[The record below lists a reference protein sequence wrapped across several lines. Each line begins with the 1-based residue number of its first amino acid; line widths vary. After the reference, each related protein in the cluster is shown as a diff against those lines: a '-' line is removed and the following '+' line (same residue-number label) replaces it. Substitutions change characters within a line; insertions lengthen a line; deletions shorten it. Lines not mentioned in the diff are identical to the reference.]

1 MPSVAS
7 ELSAVQSFRSFPAP
21 RGPSATA
28 DDAGAQPTAFAMLL
42 DSNSPAANPPPA
54 PPADRP
60 ARSEAPPK
68 RDDDRRADAAQQS
81 TPTSN
86 GSERAKD
93 DKDATN
99 SAQDSTQDS
108 ADSKDAKDADKTDDT
123 ATDQKAADSTD
134 NGAQLAAVLTADGPA
149 SPDAAAASNVAPVE
163 PMSVPNGATVA
174 PPAVPLASPLSRDT
188 TQNNAAPPSDQL
200 ASIQAASNS
209 QSANAA
215 TPAEPAEPAT
225 STTPA
230 TPAEPADK
238 TEPAEST
245 RGATP
250 ATPAIPAKKAELAEE
265 NTPAESNRGATP
277 AIPATPA
284 KKAAATEGTAPA
296 EGSAAKPLAKS
307 QSEAESTQAD
317 SSNPNANPTLV
328 AMRGEA
334 GKDEAD
340 KNGAPQSGNAKEQ
353 SHHSTAERTPGIE
366 TGAGNTANTIKG
378 GAETMQTLGPSM
390 PTGQATLASMQA
402 NAAPA
407 TAAVT
412 TAAIPLANL
421 PIEIATQ
428 AKNGNN
434 RFEIRLDPPE
444 LGRIDVR
451 LDIDSNG
458 QVTSR
463 LVAERATTLDLL
475 RRDAPQIERALQD
488 AGLTTSGQG
497 MQFSLRDQ
505 SFAGSDEGALPN
517 ATRLVLPE
525 DDTATIEAIRQG
537 YGRRIGLGGGIDI
550 RV

>member
-1 MPSVAS
+1 
-7 ELSAVQSFRSFPAP
+7 
-21 RGPSATA
+21 
-28 DDAGAQPTAFAMLL
+28 MLL
-42 DSNSPAANPPPA
+42 DASSSTANPPLP

-68 RDDDRRADAAQQS
+68 RDDDPSPSDDRRADAAQQS
-81 TPTSN
+81 TQPSN
-86 GSERAKD
+86 GSERAD

-99 SAQDSTQDS
+99 SAQDS
-108 ADSKDAKDADKTDDT
+108 KDAKNADKTDNAD
-123 ATDQKAADSTD
+123 TDQKAADSTD
-134 NGAQLAAVLTADGPA
+134 NGAQLASVLTTNGVASADA
-149 SPDAAAASNVAPVE
+149 IAATTVAPVE

-174 PPAVPLASPLSRDT
+174 PPATSIASPLSLDT
-188 TQNNAAPPSDQL
+188 TQNNATPPSDQL

-215 TPAEPAEPAT
+215 TPAEPAEPAKRASPAT
-225 STTPA
+225 SATPA

-250 ATPAIPAKKAELAEE
+250 ATPATPAKKAELAEG

-284 KKAAATEGTAPA
+284 KKAETAELTAPA
-296 EGSAAKPLAKS
+296 KMDETQAPANSSGKTGM
-307 QSEAESTQAD
+307 TQAD
-317 SSNPNANPTLV
+317 SLNSNAPPAITATDEEASKNDKTLAN
-328 AMRGEA
+328 GER
-334 GKDEAD
+334 
-340 KNGAPQSGNAKEQ
+340 AKEQ

-366 TGAGNTANTIKG
+366 TGAGNAANTIKG
-378 GAETMQTLGPSM
+378 GAEMMQTPGPSM
-390 PTGQATLASMQA
+390 PAGQATIAPMQA
-402 NAAPA
+402 NTAPTSA
-407 TAAVT
+407 AAVT
-412 TAAIPLANL
+412 VAVSLANL

-428 AKNGNN
+428 AKDGNN

-488 AGLTTSGQG
+488 AGLTTSDQG